1 MKIIFKDRNKHFLI
15 KKQKAFATVIDT
27 FYDSLY
33 SIDPDALTLM
43 YRIMY
48 KKQIKV
54 IPHSQVVK
62 VLS

>member
-1 MKIIFKDRNKHFLI
+1 MKIIFKDKQKHFLA
-15 KKQKAFATVIDT
+15 KKQKSFATVIDT

-43 YRIMY
+43 YKILY
-48 KKQIKV
+48 KKQVKI
-54 IPHSQVVK
+54 IPQSQVVK